1 MKETP
6 DGSGQPV
13 VDPKDGAPAAEPD
26 ATGADSI
33 TPSIETK
40 VKLSIGGKEF
50 EVSPELAES
59 IDNSTSE
66 REKEF
71 SRKLSERGD
80 ELGKLRKEKE
90 AVAGHEAEA
99 AELGDLL
106 FSDPD
111 KFVVRVQE
119 NIQKSVKDASEDI
132 YSRITSASEA
142 KGRESKFWERFY
154 GKYPDLKKAKFLVE
168 ARLNKDM
175 GELGN
180 LSVDKAIDELGKRL
194 RVDLTS
200 LGVTPKGDTVI
211 KGKGN
216 LNAEGESA
224 VNFSAGGIEPPKD
237 RKTLSDIIKGRRKS
251 RHIS

>member
-1 MKETP
+1 MAETP
-6 DGSGQPV
+6 DGSGQPEI
-13 VDPKDGAPAAEPD
+13 APEGPAITEPNAE
-26 ATGADSI
+26 GADS
-33 TPSIETK
+33 SHSSDEAK
-40 VKLSIGGKEF
+40 VKINIGGKEF

-59 IDNSTSE
+59 VESSTSE

-71 SRKLSERGD
+71 SRKLSERSD
-80 ELGKLRKEKE
+80 ELGKLRKEKDTVAATE
-90 AVAGHEAEA
+90 KDAV
-99 AELGDLL
+99 ELGELI

-111 KFVVRVQE
+111 RFVTKIQE

-154 GKYPDLKKAKFLVE
+154 GKYPDLKKAKLLVE

-180 LSVDKAIDELGKRL
+180 LPVDKAIDELGKRL

-200 LGVTPKGDTVI
+200 LGVTPKGEREI
-211 KGKGN
+211 KDKGN

-224 VNFSAGGIEPPKD
+224 TDFSAGGIKPPKSV
-237 RKTLSDIIKGRRKS
+237 KTLSDIIKGRRKS